1 MLAKQVVVLRTAADR
16 NLRTRAAVTSVGT
29 RTQIAIS
36 QQAMMDAMATSSNA
50 MASSSA
56 SIPQLQQTLQDW
68 EGCQASLALQE
79 ELFDDLFDD
88 DDDVNSEEE
97 EESNHVL
104 SAIVDSIKLDRPL
117 DKVRQEEETESA
129 VTDAELEKRMAML
142 LNNS

>member
-88 DDDVNSEEE
+88 DDVNSEEE
-97 EESNHVL
+97 EESNQVL

-117 DKVRQEEETESA
+117 DKGRLEEETESA

>member
-1 MLAKQVVVLRTAADR
+1 VLAKQVVVLRTAADR

-88 DDDVNSEEE
+88 DDVNSEEE
-97 EESNHVL
+97 EESNQVL

-117 DKVRQEEETESA
+117 DKGRLEEETESA

>member
-1 MLAKQVVVLRTAADR
+1 VLAKQVVVLRTAADR

-56 SIPQLQQTLQDW
+56 SIPQLQKTLQDW

-88 DDDVNSEEE
+88 GDVDSEEE

-104 SAIVDSIKLDRPL
+104 RAIVDSIKLDRPL
-117 DKVRQEEETESA
+117 DKVRLEEETESA